1 MTGTPPTPT
10 PPTNATAPTN
20 VTAPPNVTAPN
31 STGVDVGGGGRGGGG
46 PSVPDFPSP
55 EELATGILL
64 WAVDVVVGLAT
75 AMLEAL
81 QGYIFGIHA
90 PGTPG
95 DIASWGPPETGL
107 WVGAWAVYWT
117 VAPLAMAL
125 LVFQSMT
132 AQGAPSGRDTTAKL
146 AEIAKCGGMILAGWP
161 IAIGGLHLASSV
173 ALAITPDAATLLS
186 TPGNIGKVGLTAVVA
201 GVLAFFQAGTVV
213 FALAVIILEQV
224 IVVAAVAFWPAWWAL
239 RPSDNGFAN
248 VASGIGL
255 SMYLG
260 VIAAK
265 LAQAGLALLVIKASW
280 GAGGGSAV
288 LSLIGSAVGVAVTFV
303 GIPAAVGGY
312 FVPEAAMLLGT
323 PAVNIADDY
332 AGAARGRAKEHAGGA
347 AREYADSAR
356 SRARNA
362 APSAGSIPTPTWSRG
377 GGGGSAGGYDAA
389 REVPEGYTP
398 TPEPGSAQPSGGG
411 GASAES
417 GTSDGGQETVDRIR
431 MHTDLVKTVS
441 ERQVKHHDTK
451 RSV

>member
-1 MTGTPPTPT
+1 MTSTPPTPT
-10 PPTNATAPTN
+10 ATPNGTATA
-20 VTAPPNVTAPN
+20 AN
-31 STGVDVGGGGRGGGG
+31 STGGGGGG
-46 PSVPDFPSP
+46 VFPTAS
-55 EELATGILL
+55 EFATDILL
-64 WAVDVVVGLAT
+64 WGVDVVVGLAT
-75 AMLEAL
+75 AMLGAL

-95 DIASWGPPETGL
+95 DIASWGPPESGL
-107 WVGAWAVYWT
+107 WVGAWALYWT
-117 VAPLAMAL
+117 VAPLAFAL
-125 LVFQSMT
+125 LIFQGMRAT
-132 AQGAPSGRDTTAKL
+132 GAPSNRDTTAKL
-146 AEIAKCGGMILAGWP
+146 AELAKCAALILAGWP

-173 ALAITPDAATLLS
+173 ALAITPDASVLLS
-186 TPGNIGKVGLTAVVA
+186 TPGNVAKVGLTAVVA

-213 FALAVIILEQV
+213 FALAIIILEQV
-224 IVVAAVAFWPAWWAL
+224 IVVAAVAFWPVWWAL

-323 PAVNIADDY
+323 PAVNIADD
-332 AGAARGRAKEHAGGA
+332 AAAQARGRAKEHAGA
-347 AREYADSAR
+347 AASEYADSAR
-356 SRARNA
+356 SRTRNA
-362 APSAGSIPTPTWSRG
+362 APSRSSIPTPTWSRG
-377 GGGGSAGGYDAA
+377 SGGGGTGGGGGGYDAG
-389 REVPEGYTP
+389 REVPEDYQPDPG
-398 TPEPGSAQPSGGG
+398 PGSAQPSAGG
-411 GASAES
+411 GASAS
-417 GTSDGGQETVDRIR
+417 ADGGGGNTADRIR
-431 MHTDLVKTVS
+431 MHTDLVQTVS
-441 ERQVKHHDTK
+441 ERRTSTHDSS